1 MVKNRPHPF
10 LSHCHTTRIGI
21 RTDKSSSESMG
32 NSGYSERSGAG
43 IDKEIIGVAEV
54 VDQLLM
60 VASGCCQ
67 SWSDI
72 SLVTI

>member
-1 MVKNRPHPF
+1 
-10 LSHCHTTRIGI
+10 
-21 RTDKSSSESMG
+21 MG